1 MAIIERRD
9 SACARTVQEQKR
21 RKAMYFDFFMVH
33 FNLVM
38 TDVDRNSHYLTY
50 LIEAVEGVLYGKA
63 LTLTALE
70 GHENVV
76 LQCLATDGKTMAT
89 QVITDPNAFITQH
102 PCRLQRDTG
111 PLRTLRGR
119 TLVMF

>member
-1 MAIIERRD
+1 
-9 SACARTVQEQKR
+9 
-21 RKAMYFDFFMVH
+21 MYFNFFLIN
-33 FNLVM
+33 FNLAL

-50 LIEAVEGVLYGKA
+50 IIAAVEGVLYGKVLTITAMEGSDNVA
-63 LTLTALE
+63 LCYR
-70 GHENVV
+70 V

-111 PLRTLRGR
+111 PLRTLRGL
-119 TLVMF
+119 TLVIVW